1 LSSVPSRCPRR
12 RLDHEE
18 DEEVDTV
25 TPTTAACDENRNYII
40 IIIVIIIFNVAYMKE
55 YMKELLPGPRKM

>member
-1 LSSVPSRCPRR
+1 
-12 RLDHEE
+12 
-18 DEEVDTV
+18 V

-55 YMKELLPGPRKM
+55 LLPGPRKM